1 MPVSGGR
8 IDDVSADG
16 RHRARRGEGDR
27 LRGEILAAAEALLVE
42 TADESAVSIRAI
54 ADRVGVT
61 PPSIY
66 RHFADKDALLQS
78 VCRAVFARLDDTLE
92 KAAGDAVDP
101 LDELMRKGHAYVDFG
116 LAHPESY
123 RILFMI
129 HHAYKTAMTAAV
141 DASDLPG
148 STAFLHLQDT
158 VHRVLELGGPGAPRP
173 DEFAMTCS
181 VWTAVHGITSLR
193 ISMPNFPWPSV
204 DEQLALVVEPW
215 RQVLCP
221 VEAKGKAPARNR
233 RRAKSAASGS
243 AARRR
248 AAGEPIAGRSE

>member
-1 MPVSGGR
+1 M
-8 IDDVSADG
+8 SADG
-16 RHRARRGEGDR
+16 RHRARRGEGER

-66 RHFADKDALLQS
+66 RHFADKDALLQA
-78 VCRAVFARLDDTLE
+78 VCREVFLRLDDTLE
-92 KAAGDAVDP
+92 KAASDAADP

-129 HHAYKTAMTAAV
+129 PHPHKEAMPGTV
-141 DASDLPG
+141 DATELPG
-148 STAFLHLQDT
+148 STAFLHLQET
-158 VHRVLELGGPGAPRP
+158 MHRVLELGGPDGPKP
-173 DEFAMTCS
+173 DEYAMTCS

-193 ISMPNFPWPSV
+193 ISIPNFPWPPI
-204 DEQLALVVEPW
+204 DEQLRLVVEPW

-221 VEAKGKAPARNR
+221 AESKDAVLRSR
-233 RRAKSAASGS
+233 RR
-243 AARRR
+243 
-248 AAGEPIAGRSE
+248 

>member
-1 MPVSGGR
+1 M
-8 IDDVSADG
+8 SADG

-27 LRGEILAAAEALLVE
+27 LRGEILAAAEGLLIE

-92 KAAGDAVDP
+92 KAASDATDP
-101 LDELMRKGHAYVDFG
+101 LDELIRKGHAYVEFG

-129 HHAYKTAMTAAV
+129 HHAYKSAMSGAV
-141 DASDLPG
+141 EPGDLPG

-158 VHRVLELGGPGAPRP
+158 VHRVLELGGPDAPKP
-173 DEFAMTCS
+173 DEYAMTCS

-193 ISMPNFPWPSV
+193 IAMSNFPWPTI
-204 DEQLALVVEPW
+204 DEQLALIVDPW
-215 RQVLCP
+215 RHALGP
-221 VEAKGKAPARNR
+221 TEAAGKTTR
-233 RRAKSAASGS
+233 
-243 AARRR
+243 ARRR
-248 AAGEPIAGRSE
+248 